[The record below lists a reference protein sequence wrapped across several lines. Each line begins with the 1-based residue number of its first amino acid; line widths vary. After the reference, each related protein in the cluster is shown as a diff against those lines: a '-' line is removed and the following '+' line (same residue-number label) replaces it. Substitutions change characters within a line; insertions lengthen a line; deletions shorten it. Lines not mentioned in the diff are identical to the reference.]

1 MRKGFAPAIL
11 FGSWIVCFTAG
22 LAVGGG
28 LRVPSAPP
36 AEDASPAGG
45 KPTSGT
51 AAAPAPSAAA
61 NPSVTPAAAR
71 APAARSTT
79 PSSRAT
85 PLTAD
90 EQATIELFR
99 SASPSVV
106 FITSIALRRD
116 VWTLNPIEIPAGSGS
131 GFVWD
136 KQGHIVTNF
145 HVIQNAN
152 VAEVTLADHTT
163 WKATLVGAA
172 PDKDLAVLRIEAPT
186 ADLHPIPVGGSTDLL
201 VGQSVY
207 AIGNPFGLD
216 QSLTTGVISALG
228 REIESRTQ
236 IPIRDM
242 IQTDAAINPGNS
254 GGPLLDSGG
263 RLIGVNT
270 AIASPSGAS
279 AGVGFAIPVDTV
291 HWVIPHLIEHGKL
304 VRPAL
309 GVQIASNQ
317 VAESLGVEGALVLD
331 VVGGSGAEAAG
342 IRPSR
347 RAASGR
353 VVLGDVI
360 VAVDGEAVKSASD
373 LSYALERHRVG
384 EKVQVTVL
392 RDQRRVE
399 LQITLMSA
407 S

>member
-1 MRKGFAPAIL
+1 MRRNLAQAIV
-11 FGSWIVCFTAG
+11 FGSWIACFAAG

-28 LRVPSAPP
+28 LRAPHP
-36 AEDASPAGG
+36 PGSGGAPAGSSE
-45 KPTSGT
+45 SGGSAST
-51 AAAPAPSAAA
+51 PATRTVAESAAA
-61 NPSVTPAAAR
+61 TSTPARAAAHSAAAAYER
-71 APAARSTT
+71 TLSAP
-79 PSSRAT
+79 
-85 PLTAD
+85 

-99 SASPSVV
+99 GASPSVV

-116 VWTLNPIEIPAGSGS
+116 AWTLNSLEIPAGSGS

-163 WKATLVGAA
+163 WKASLVGAA
-172 PDKDLAVLRIEAPT
+172 PDKDLAVLRIEAP
-186 ADLHPIPVGGSTDLL
+186 AGSLHPIPVGASADLV
-201 VGQSVY
+201 VGQSVF

-236 IPIRDM
+236 IPIRDV

-254 GGPLLDSGG
+254 GGPLLDSAG

-291 HWVIPHLIEHGKL
+291 HWVVPDLIQHGKL

-317 VAESLGVEGALVLD
+317 VSRSLGVEGVLVLD
-331 VVGGSGAEAAG
+331 VVRGSGAEAAG

-347 RAASGR
+347 RAASGH

-360 VAVDGEAVKSASD
+360 VAVDGEPIKNGSD
-373 LSYALERHRVG
+373 LALALEKRQVG

-392 RDQRRVE
+392 RDQRRVD